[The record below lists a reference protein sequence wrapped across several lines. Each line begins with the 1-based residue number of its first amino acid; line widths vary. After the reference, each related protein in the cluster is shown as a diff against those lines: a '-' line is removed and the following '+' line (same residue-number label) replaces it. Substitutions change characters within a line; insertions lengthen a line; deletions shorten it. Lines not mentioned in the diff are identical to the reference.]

1 MEKYLYNLQEFSHN
15 YGIKTVFG
23 SEVAYIFLNAQSIS
37 KAETASYCLNFYS
50 ISLIHKGE
58 IQVQINNTRITLHT
72 GQLFYLSPFQFTEI
86 LKATPDT
93 EIESVFVTSEYYD
106 QTLNSAHDFTLG
118 LIDIYALYSLNE
130 TQEEEFYHTYRTLRH
145 FIAQKHVYKNEI
157 IQDIV
162 HIIQFLLSDL
172 TLHGMTQPHDASHKE
187 EIYRIFVHLAAK
199 NFRKERQLKFYA
211 DQLNI
216 TSTYLSRTIREV
228 SGHTVYDYLES
239 LLYDDACS
247 LLKTTSK
254 SIGEIAELLSFHDQA
269 AFSNF
274 FKQHSGMSPL
284 AFRK

>member
-1 MEKYLYNLQEFSHN
+1 MKRNLYNLQDFSQI
-15 YGIKTVFG
+15 YGLKATYG
-23 SEVAYIFLNAQSIS
+23 AKVAYLYLDYQSFLKADSI
-37 KAETASYCLNFYS
+37 SYCLDFYS
-50 ISLIHKGE
+50 IFLVHKGE
-58 IQVQINNTRITLHT
+58 VLIQVNNTKLTIHS
-72 GQLFYLSPFQFTEI
+72 GQILYLSPFQFLMI

-93 EIESVFVTSEYYD
+93 DIESIFVASEYYE
-106 QTLNSAHDFTLG
+106 QILNSAHDFTLE
-118 LIDIYALYSLNE
+118 LIDIYNIYSIDE
-130 TQEEEFYHTYRTLRH
+130 IQEDEFHYTYRELSH
-145 FIAQKHVYKNEI
+145 FISQKHVYKEEI

-162 HIIQFLLSDL
+162 HIIQFLLSGLTMRGKDL
-172 TLHGMTQPHDASHKE
+172 PHDASHKE
-187 EIYRIFVHLAAK
+187 EIYRIFVHLASR

-216 TSTYLSRTIREV
+216 TSTYLSRTIREI

-247 LLKTTSK
+247 LLKTTCK

-274 FKQHSGMSPL
+274 FKQRSGMSPL

>member
-1 MEKYLYNLQEFSHN
+1 M
-15 YGIKTVFG
+15 I
-23 SEVAYIFLNAQSIS
+23 
-37 KAETASYCLNFYS
+37 
-50 ISLIHKGE
+50 
-58 IQVQINNTRITLHT
+58 QINNTKIAIHP
-72 GQLFYLSPFQFTEI
+72 GQLLYLSPFQFLMV
-86 LKATPDT
+86 LKTTPDID
-93 EIESVFVTSEYYD
+93 IEGIFVTPQYYE
-106 QTLNSAHDFTLG
+106 QILNSAHDFTLG
-118 LIDIYALYSLNE
+118 LIDIYAIYSIDKM
-130 TQEEEFYHTYRTLRH
+130 QEKEFHYTYHELSH
-145 FIAQKHVYKNEI
+145 FILQKHIYKEEI

-162 HIIQFLLSDL
+162 HIIQFLLSGL
-172 TLHGMTQPHDASHKE
+172 TMRGIAQPHDASHKE
-187 EIYRIFVHLAAK
+187 EIYRIFVHLASR

-216 TSTYLSRTIREV
+216 TSTYLSRTIREI

-274 FKQHSGMSPL
+274 FKQRSGMSPL